1 MLHRPYL
8 AGEGKIVVED
18 RIEDGGVT
26 GYVESIVQV
35 IQVDELKGKCGMRNV
50 CGVGWMLRTVECVP

>member
-26 GYVESIVQV
+26 VCVESIVQV
-35 IQVDELKGKCGMRNV
+35 IQVYELKGKCDMRDV
-50 CGVGWMLRTVECVP
+50 YGVGWMLRTVECVP